1 MFKGL
6 QRRLFWTFTALTSL
20 VLGAALAVTCRQA
33 AREYQTGNNLLL
45 ANTFSSIEDIL
56 SSGDA
61 IQDSWLAR
69 LEAENLCIIHI
80 EDNGVPLVFQGSW
93 RPESDREHLIRLA
106 AEAAGSA
113 GLRAEQAVRQR
124 VTFVLEEEGISYRGM
139 AGVVLRQNSNCP
151 LTLYMVQD
159 TRAAA
164 AHLRQMG
171 WSYFGLWCIGTLVL
185 ALICRFQVRRSLR
198 PTVEAVRRQRE
209 FVAAAGHELRSP
221 LAVIKA
227 SLEAARLP
235 RSGGAALPPEV
246 LRYLE
251 TAGAE
256 ADRMARLTDDLLLLA
271 GSDAGVWHTSLETLE
286 TDTFLIELYERFSPL
301 ARAAGHPLRL
311 NLPEDALPPL
321 RADGQRLEQLFAV
334 LLNNALEYTPAGSPV
349 EIAAAAHRGAVTV
362 DIIDHGPGLTEE
374 EKQKV
379 FQRFYRADASRTGKA
394 HFGLGLSV
402 AAEIAS
408 LHHALLCVRDTPGG
422 GATFR
427 VQFPAAESRAILS
440 CPGPRERV

>member
-20 VLGAALAVTCRQA
+20 VLGVALAVTCRQA
-33 AREYQTGNNLLL
+33 AREYRAGNALLL

-69 LEAENLCIIHI
+69 LEVENLCIIHI
-80 EDNGVPLVFQGSW
+80 EDNGTPLLFQGAW
-93 RPESDREHLIRLA
+93 APATDREQLIRLA
-106 AEAAGSA
+106 VASA
-113 GLRAEQAVRQR
+113 GLHADHPARQQ
-124 VTFVLEEEGISYRGM
+124 VSFSMEEAGITYQGM
-139 AGVVLRQNSNCP
+139 AGVILRYNSAQP
-151 LTLYMVQD
+151 LTLYLIQD

-171 WSYFGLWCIGTLVL
+171 WEYFGLWCAGTLVL

-198 PTVEAVRRQRE
+198 STVEAVRQQRE

-227 SLEAARLP
+227 SLSAARLP
-235 RSGGAALPPEV
+235 RADGAALPAEV
-246 LRYLE
+246 LRYLD

-271 GSDAGVWHTSLETLE
+271 GSDAGVWHTRLETLE

-301 ARAAGHPLRL
+301 AQAAGHPLQL
-311 NLPEDALPPL
+311 LLPDDALPAL
-321 RADGQRLEQLFAV
+321 RADEQRLEQLFAV
-334 LLNNALEYTPAGSPV
+334 LLNNALEYTPASTPV
-349 EIAAAAHRGAVTV
+349 EIAATAHRSGVTV
-362 DIIDHGPGLTEE
+362 EVIDHGPGLTDE
-374 EKQKV
+374 EKKKV

-402 AAEIAS
+402 ASEIAA
-408 LHHALLCVRDTPGG
+408 LHHAHLSVQDTPGG

-427 VQFPAAESRAILS
+427 VRFPAAQGGAILS
-440 CPGPRERV
+440 CPGQRERV